1 MPKHL
6 RPALLLILLCQ
17 LVIAFTLTMTPVFG
31 SWIEQHFETS
41 KKLLGL
47 LFSIGSAG
55 GAVAGLLGG
64 WLSDRLG
71 MRRVLAAGLCVAA
84 LGFGLCGLL
93 RHLSTFAGGLSIAGF
108 GVAAFLVCAAA
119 YLCASYP
126 ENRRRMMGA
135 LQLAAAVGYCAA
147 PLAVDRLLH
156 LVSGDPSRGHLYFHT
171 PFVVAAAFLALAAA
185 LVWLR
190 MPEPA
195 PAAQTQALSPTGAE
209 AVPWASMGLIV
220 LLAALH
226 SGEGMMSLWF
236 VRYCD
241 ERFAP
246 VSFPPAR
253 GLAAYGAA
261 FILGRGMLTVFG
273 ERHGNYRWL
282 VVPGLAG
289 GGLFVAA
296 ALASGQMAATAAF
309 VGAGVFISIE
319 YPALNALAAGAW
331 PGRSGTLLG
340 ALGVS
345 NTVGVIAGCSL
356 IGALADTGV
365 PLSTA
370 LLLPGLCIL
379 GFGAVAGLWAL
390 RERIARRGVGP
401 A

>member
-1 MPKHL
+1 MPQHL
-6 RPALLLILLCQ
+6 RCALLLILLCQ
-17 LVIAFTLTMTPVFG
+17 LAIAFTLTITPVFG
-31 SWIEQHFETS
+31 SWIEEHFGTS
-41 KKLLGL
+41 KKVLGL
-47 LFSIGSAG
+47 LLSVGSAG

-93 RHLSTFAGGLSIAGF
+93 RHLSTFAGGLCIAGF

-126 ENRRRMMGA
+126 HRRRKMMGA
-135 LQLAAAVGYCAA
+135 LQLSAAVGYCAA
-147 PLAVDRLLH
+147 PLAVDRLL
-156 LVSGDPSRGHLYFHT
+156 VSGDTSRGPLYFHT
-171 PFVVAAAFLALAAA
+171 PFAVAAAFLALAA
-185 LVWLR
+185 VVIWLR

-195 PAAQTQALSPTGAE
+195 PAAGETQCPTGGE

-226 SGEGMMSLWF
+226 SGEGVMSLWF

-246 VSFPPAR
+246 VSFAPAR

-261 FILGRGMLTVFG
+261 FILGRGVLTVFG

-309 VGAGVFISIE
+309 VAAGAFISME

-356 IGALADTGV
+356 IGALADAGM

-390 RERIARRGVGP
+390 RERIARRGV
-401 A
+401 ASA